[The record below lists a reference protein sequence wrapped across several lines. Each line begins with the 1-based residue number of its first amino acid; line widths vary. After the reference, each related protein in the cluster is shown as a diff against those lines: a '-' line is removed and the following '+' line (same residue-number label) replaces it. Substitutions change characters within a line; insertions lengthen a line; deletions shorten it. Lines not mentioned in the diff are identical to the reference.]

1 VLVEATP
8 KAFAAA
14 AELMANPMIALWRP
28 LSERYSDEQIQL
40 FIDFTRAG
48 RELQDRHAEWLR
60 ERLENR

>member
-1 VLVEATP
+1 
-8 KAFAAA
+8 
-14 AELMANPMIALWRP
+14 MANPMIALWRP